1 MHCPYRWYLVLFFM
15 YSLVIKIFKVTW
27 PLLTQINKNFP
38 SLALG
43 IFVREGPK
51 EWGQIQSK
59 RKALLNHT
67 QNPMIVSIYR
77 YSFKWFY
84 PTNRPTKASMSTC
97 TWKSS
102 NWMIRPLISYGTS
115 MIYDFLSSYGSKH
128 WHFVSYIL
136 LVSLALLLFDK
147 QILDRIICFHT
158 KQNLKLD
165 HKERYH
171 NCWGPVDLC

>member
-1 MHCPYRWYLVLFFM
+1 MSTCINSLSFQITQNLISYKANCLCDLSQYRRA
-15 YSLVIKIFKVTW
+15 W
-27 PLLTQINKNFP
+27 PTVACAGHF
-38 SLALG
+38 
-43 IFVREGPK
+43 IFVACIK
-51 EWGQIQSK
+51 ESA
-59 RKALLNHT
+59 RLVFSDNLCLD
-67 QNPMIVSIYR
+67 SIYR